1 MLEYD
6 IMNSSVVKERKRS
19 PLRTCIVTLVL
30 FLVFLCFFSARWYVS
45 VYGQTGFDS
54 ILFTL
59 SSSLGGVQSDLI
71 RQYCLQALLPTICTV
86 LVCMIL
92 LPKILFGR
100 LIRSEKVHT
109 FLCAKR
115 SLLQIVS
122 MCVLSV
128 GLLTWA
134 AFDVQ
139 LPQYIWA
146 NIHAGKLFEKA
157 YVDPNDVTI
166 TFPEKKRNLVYIY
179 LESMETSY
187 LSEELGGALDA
198 NMIPEL
204 YQLAKDNTNFSHN
217 SDVGGFS
224 EASGASWTVGSMVSQ
239 TSGAPLKTPSGNQND
254 YGQDGSAFLPGIT
267 SLTSILADNGYYQTL
282 MVGSDANFGGRK
294 SYFQTHGIDK
304 VYDIYTAR
312 ADGIVP
318 EDYFV
323 WWGMED
329 LHLFEYAKQELTKI
343 AAQNQPFAFTML
355 TVDTHHIGGYQC
367 ALCEDT
373 REETYEQSIS
383 CSSRQVAS
391 FVSWLQ
397 EQPFYDNTT
406 IIIVGDHNSMDQ
418 GYFDRNVDKDY
429 QRHVYDCIINAPVQ
443 TERTKNRTFVA
454 LDMFPT
460 TLAAIGCE
468 IEGDR
473 LGLGTN
479 LFSSLPTLSEQMGF
493 DKFNSELAK
502 FSKYYEQNFYE

>member
-1 MLEYD
+1 
-6 IMNSSVVKERKRS
+6 MNSSVVKKRKHLS
-19 PLRTCIVTLVL
+19 IRTCVTTLIL

-71 RQYCLQALLPTICTV
+71 LQFCLRALLPTIASV

-92 LPKILFGR
+92 VPKILFGS

-115 SLLQIVS
+115 TLLRIVS

-128 GLLTWA
+128 GLLIWA

-139 LPQYIWA
+139 LPQYVWA
-146 NIHAGKLFEKA
+146 NIHAGKLFENS
-157 YVDPNDVTI
+157 YVDPNSVKI

-187 LSEELGGALDA
+187 LSQELGGALDE

-217 SDVGGFS
+217 SEVGGFS

-239 TSGAPLKTPSGNQND
+239 TSGVPLKTPSGNQND
-254 YGQDGSAFLPGIT
+254 YGQDGSAFLPGVT
-267 SLTSILADNGYYQTL
+267 SLTSILAENGYYQSL

-294 SYFQTHGIDK
+294 SYFETHGVDK

-312 ADGIVP
+312 KDGIVP

-343 AAQNQPFAFTML
+343 AAQDQPFVFTML
-355 TVDTHHIGGYQC
+355 TVDTHHVGGYQC
-367 ALCEDT
+367 ELCQPT
-373 REETYEQSIS
+373 RKETYEQSIS

-397 EQPFYDNTT
+397 EQPFYENTT
-406 IIIVGDHNSMDQ
+406 VIIVGDHNSMDH
-418 GYFDRNVDKDY
+418 GYFERNVEDGY

-443 TERTKNRTFVA
+443 TENTKNRTFVA

-479 LFSSLPTLSEQMGF
+479 LFSDLPTLAEQMGF
-493 DKFNSELAK
+493 ETFNTELSR
-502 FSKYYEQNFYE
+502 FSKYYEQHFYK